1 MSILNLGV
9 LHRRAHLTQ
18 FHAGHAGGVAVLTC
32 ERRGDVVR
40 TLRVLRIGKG
50 YAKELDLGSDPS
62 QTFTYHGSEQHCK
75 NDEGTWQREAR
86 AAVTIEGSIRW
97 RCAGVETEGESV
109 ERFRR
114 MQTDMDALGL
124 ASVAPPTAS

>member
-18 FHAGHAGGVAVLTC
+18 LHAGHAGGVAVLTC

-40 TLRVLRIGKG
+40 TLRALRIGKG

-62 QTFTYHGSEQHCK
+62 QTLIYHGSEQHCK
-75 NDEGTWQREAR
+75 NDEGTWQREVR

-97 RCAGVETEGESV
+97 RCAGVGTEGESV
-109 ERFRR
+109 QRFRR
-114 MQTDMDALGL
+114 MQTDRDALGW